1 MGYEL
6 DQLQKQYGVSSPSL
20 SYGGAARP
28 GLAAQPTADQTQA
41 FADQSAKYASDQNTY
56 NNYAQA
62 YQGRLAATPMYGAQQ
77 FNPVKP
83 QPTNPPPTSITD
95 LYKTYLG
102 RAPEKAGA
110 EYWLNRFGADV
121 DPTEAAQFK
130 VAAGPEND
138 MNRMNRFSQTGV
150 QEPGNWGSQL
160 SIPTYAHGGPVRFA
174 DGGNVGD
181 PAEFGGLD
189 MSRVSPEQLRMMQR
203 QDPQAMMRGIT
214 RFSGGVPAPTE
225 APQTAP
231 TDVRELLAKYAP
243 ATNEYAEDLRA
254 ARAAASKET
263 EAFNEMVK
271 RSMEQKTEG
280 PSKAEMYF
288 RLASAFGAPT
298 KTGGFVESLGKA
310 NEVMGDYSKETR
322 TAAQADTARRQ
333 QLGMSAQQAKMLG
346 AKQDV
351 DTLRALTAEEMK
363 DKRALGVK
371 MLEQQIASGKPM
383 SDAGKIAQ
391 DAGLVPGTP
400 AYVDFVKK
408 HVQDKIESGDYFKT
422 IMAGIAQQGADA
434 RDRAEGRR
442 VEEGK
447 KLTPSEVHLK
457 TGTEDMLAS
466 TDQAMANLDRAF
478 RLNPN
483 TFDSS
488 LVDKAQRVLLEQA
501 GSKDP
506 KVLATREQTNLL
518 EKAALSQLKSTFP
531 GAISNDERKVLMSV
545 QGLDAKSREERA
557 LIMRQ
562 AYGALK
568 AIRTRS
574 NKRLNEINQGL
585 YRETTPRPQAEEGG
599 LE

>member
-6 DQLQKQYGVSSPSL
+6 DQLKKLYGVASPSSAYTGSARPVNPGVGATDDASNTYQGLL
-20 SYGGAARP
+20 SKYNADQDKYSAYNKDYNARIGATGMYGGA
-28 GLAAQPTADQTQA
+28 
-41 FADQSAKYASDQNTY
+41 
-56 NNYAQA
+56 
-62 YQGRLAATPMYGAQQ
+62 Q
-77 FNPVKP
+77 FN
-83 QPTNPPPTSITD
+83 N
-95 LYKTYLG
+95 
-102 RAPEKAGA
+102 
-110 EYWLNRFGADV
+110 
-121 DPTEAAQFK
+121 
-130 VAAGPEND
+130 
-138 MNRMNRFSQTGV
+138 GV
-150 QEPGNWGSQL
+150 QGPAWYESL
-160 SIPTYAHGGPVRFA
+160 RVPTYAEGGSVE
-174 DGGNVGD
+174 GGD
-181 PAEFGGLD
+181 PAEFRGLD
-189 MSRVSPEQLRMMQR
+189 MSRVTPAQLRQMQQ
-203 QDPQAMMRGIT
+203 QDPQAMMRGVN
-214 RFSGGVPAPTE
+214 RFAGNPQIEQPPA
-225 APQTAP
+225 APVQAAP
-231 TDVRELLAKYAP
+231 NPMQEILSRYAAP
-243 ATNEYAEDLRA
+243 TNEYAEDLRA
-254 ARAAASKET
+254 ARAEASKET

-310 NEVMGDYSKETR
+310 NEVMGDYSKDTR
-322 TAAQADTARRQ
+322 VAAQADIARRQ

-422 IMAGIAQQGADA
+422 IMVGIAQQGADA

-457 TGTEDMLAS
+457 TATEDMLAS

-488 LVDKAQRVLLEQA
+488 LVDKAQRVILDQA

-562 AYGALK
+562 AYDTLK
-568 AIRTRS
+568 AIRARA

-585 YRETTPRPQAEEGG
+585 YRETTPRTPVEDGG